1 MSRGL
6 FVRIDC
12 DIFSKPSFQDIVED
26 GGVSEAEALGLL
38 AKLWCYFQSHS
49 EAGRMPMTIG
59 KLVKRVGGSEEFW
72 GVVEAAGW
80 LSQDEGFLVIPE
92 FEDRF
97 WDGSPQKIATDRA
110 AEAARKQRQRSSTPS
125 KVRHAGHERD
135 TTVTEAGVTPVSE
148 NVTDPE
154 YRDNESIEIK
164 ENIHIREKEEDSV
177 PQDVSR
183 LSELFDEFWGN
194 LSAAGMHLPP
204 KKPYWLRQELS
215 NGSGAV
221 LLAASRE
228 IANTGLLQ
236 CRVPAHLGNFKNRA
250 WVKRLAEGEFSFGK
264 DGTPPPADPGSPGP
278 AAPAGKP
285 PDPEDEWIMFHPAGK
300 RMRRREI
307 KEWLRD
313 PDNLEVFREYQE
325 KYGRKPEVKPP
336 PPVDDSKPIPAIDL
350 SLPPDVSTEE
360 AKKIALNQI
369 AQWQQNEENKDGTI
383 AR

>member
-59 KLVKRVGGSEEFW
+59 KLVKRVGGNEEFW

-80 LSQDEGFLVIPE
+80 LSQDEGCLVIPE
-92 FEDRF
+92 FDDRF

-110 AEAARKQRQRSSTPS
+110 ADAARKQRQRSSTPS

-148 NVTDPE
+148 NVTDPDKN
-154 YRDNESIEIK
+154 RIEKKIK
-164 ENIHIREKEEDSV
+164 ENNQKIERVEDIA
-177 PQDVSR
+177 PQGVSG
-183 LSELFDEFWGN
+183 LSDLVCEFWGN
-194 LSAAGMHLPP
+194 LSAAGMRLPP
-204 KKPYWLRQELS
+204 QQPYWIRQALS

-221 LLAASRE
+221 LLAASRQ
-228 IANTGLLQ
+228 IANTGLLEGAT
-236 CRVPAHLGNFKNRA
+236 PAHLGNFKNDA
-250 WVKRLAEGEFSFGK
+250 WVSRLAAGDFNRP
-264 DGTPPPADPGSPGP
+264 GTPGP
-278 AAPAGKP
+278 AAPPGRP
-285 PDPEDEWIMFHPAGK
+285 PDPEDEFIMFHPAGK

-307 KEWLRD
+307 KEWLKD
-313 PDNLEVFREYQE
+313 PDNLEVFREYQS

-350 SLPPDVSTEE
+350 SVPPDVSTEE

-369 AQWQQNEENKDGTI
+369 AQWQQNQENKDGTI
-383 AR
+383 A